1 MRLVCVLARMK
12 TISLLLVLLTTCVM
26 AQEKQKF
33 DRLASADANKDGKL
47 SKEELGEKF
56 WSRATGF
63 DANGDGVLDEKEVA
77 AMQEKGQRGKKE
89 AATRPGGA
97 NAAFQVREFRG
108 SNGETIRYS
117 LFVPEKKGGAALPLV
132 LCLHG
137 AGGNTAAANIL
148 AAPEMQAK
156 HPCIVMAPACD
167 GKSTRWAKSEFR
179 GADARSVMPEL
190 MEALD
195 SVIADTK
202 ADTKRIYLTG
212 QSMGGMGTWGI
223 IAEHAAKFA
232 AAVPVCG
239 LWKPEEA
246 PKMNGVAIWAFH
258 GADDKTVPVSG
269 SRDMIEALKKAA
281 VKPEPKYTEF
291 PGVGHGSW
299 GPAYEKAELW
309 EWMFAQKR
317 E

>member
-1 MRLVCVLARMK
+1 MKPIMLLFVLVATTHAQQKDKFARLQTM
-12 TISLLLVLLTTCVM
+12 
-26 AQEKQKF
+26 
-33 DRLASADANKDGKL
+33 DANKDGKL
-47 SKEELGEKF
+47 SKEELGAQF
-56 WSRATGF
+56 WGRASGF
-63 DANGDGVLDEKEVA
+63 DANGDGVLDAAEIA
-77 AMQEKGQRGKKE
+77 AMQEKGRRGKDE
-89 AATRPGGA
+89 QSRPGGA
-97 NAAFQVREFRG
+97 NAAFDVREFKG
-108 SNGETIRYS
+108 TNGQTIRYS
-117 LFVPEKKGGAALPLV
+117 LFMPKDKPAGLPLV

-137 AGGNTAAANIL
+137 AGGNTEAANLL

-156 HPCIVMAPACD
+156 HPCIVIAPACD
-167 GKSTRWAKSEFR
+167 GKSTRWANSEFR
-179 GADARSVMPEL
+179 ASDARSVMPEL

-195 SVIADTK
+195 AVVAETK
-202 ADTKRIYLTG
+202 ADSKRLYLTG

-239 LWKPEEA
+239 IWQPADA
-246 PKMNGVAIWAFH
+246 PKMNGVPIWCFH

-299 GPAYEKAELW
+299 GPAYEMAELW